1 MALLAVKHPSGP
13 FRASSP
19 AAAMLARLAG
29 CLGLAQVRRSRCGH
43 ALARPRPRFHSR
55 SLPPS
60 LRHTPP
66 HLALQDTP
74 PQDSSPPRAAALP
87 PAPPLPPAE
96 PLPLAAGS
104 LAFAVPPS
112 LEAALN
118 VLAAQHPASPK
129 VGRADMPSGPVAE
142 TAAACAAGLR
152 RWAGT
157 AARHG
162 VMGGLGCGEPV
173 LLAHA
178 QGCSEM
184 LKTPS
189 NPVQHTSQLSVLA
202 LRPLRSYRQRMAPE
216 QRRRERRRLSHEQS
230 DHLKTLQQL
239 GRGLQ
244 VPPAPATLPQA
255 SRPANGG
262 AAAQQSHPPAQQ
274 QPAQQQVPPPFTL
287 APVFHTGG
295 AEASTQL
302 VPLHRSRPAPQP
314 PKAAG
319 TAQLHSP
326 AERAMAAGT
335 AADPLPPSSA
345 GSVSMQSA
353 TSRLAGED
361 APASSGSCS
370 AAASA
375 APLLP
380 HPSLARGSAAGTGST
395 ASLAASTLAQAATSA
410 AASAA
415 DHGSTCAAWAAP
427 SPGASGGS
435 AAWDQDLI
443 ELELVDADG
452 ACVERLPPQPSPQ
465 AAFAQAAR
473 PARPSPDTEEAVP
486 AQTTPSFLAFAVGV
500 PQAASL
506 VGGSSGSGC
515 SSTAASRPPAHSDAA
530 AGGAGG
536 SPGAAAE
543 HSGSGSYGRAAG
555 LPAVSSQAALL
566 DGPEAHSS
574 GSPGSGGGSQPSSS
588 RAAASAASLGAAA
601 GSAAGSAGAL
611 PAVLSS
617 FKRVLHG
624 RLQQRGATRLA
635 ATKQAGG
642 LQLAAAGKQQAST
655 RLVAVAA
662 VPAAVGADAEDV
674 LPRRPAAAGRC
685 SADENR
691 PVLP

>member
-1 MALLAVKHPSGP
+1 
-13 FRASSP
+13 
-19 AAAMLARLAG
+19 
-29 CLGLAQVRRSRCGH
+29 
-43 ALARPRPRFHSR
+43 
-55 SLPPS
+55 
-60 LRHTPP
+60 
-66 HLALQDTP
+66 
-74 PQDSSPPRAAALP
+74 
-87 PAPPLPPAE
+87 
-96 PLPLAAGS
+96 
-104 LAFAVPPS
+104 
-112 LEAALN
+112 
-118 VLAAQHPASPK
+118 
-129 VGRADMPSGPVAE
+129 MP
-142 TAAACAAGLR
+142 
-152 RWAGT
+152 
-157 AARHG
+157 
-162 VMGGLGCGEPV
+162 
-173 LLAHA
+173 
-178 QGCSEM
+178 
-184 LKTPS
+184 
-189 NPVQHTSQLSVLA
+189 
-202 LRPLRSYRQRMAPE
+202 PE
-216 QRRRERRRLSHEQS
+216 QRRRERRRLSREQS

-244 VPPAPATLPQA
+244 VPPAPATLPQT
-255 SRPANGG
+255 SRRSNGG
-262 AAAQQSHPPAQQ
+262 AAAQRSHPPAQQ
-274 QPAQQQVPPPFTL
+274 QPAQQQAPPPFTL
-287 APVFHTGG
+287 APVFHTGS

-302 VPLHRSRPAPQP
+302 VPLHRSRQAPQP
-314 PKAAG
+314 RKEAG
-319 TAQLHSP
+319 TALLHSP
-326 AERAMAAGT
+326 AERAMAA
-335 AADPLPPSSA
+335 AAAAAAPPPSSA

-361 APASSGSCS
+361 ARASSGSCS

-375 APLLP
+375 AQLLP
-380 HPSLARGSAAGTGST
+380 HPCLARGSAAGTGST
-395 ASLAASTLAQAATSA
+395 ASLAASNLAQAATSA

-443 ELELVDADG
+443 ELELVDIDG

-486 AQTTPSFLAFAVGV
+486 AQTTPSFLAFVVGV

-506 VGGSSGSGC
+506 VGGSCGCGGGC
-515 SSTAASRPPAHSDAA
+515 SSTAASRPPAHSGAA
-530 AGGAGG
+530 AAAIGG

-543 HSGSGSYGRAAG
+543 HSNSGSYGREAG
-555 LPAVSSQAALL
+555 LPAVSSQAAML
-566 DGPEAHSS
+566 DGPEPHSS
-574 GSPGSGGGSQPSSS
+574 GLPSGGGSGSQASSS
-588 RAAASAASLGAAA
+588 RAAAATAASLGPA

-617 FKRVLHG
+617 FRRVLHG